1 MDLRKRR
8 LLTGLGACLLG
19 ILNALLGAHNF
30 SDAGEITKCGLY
42 AGEYVILVIWLAWGT
57 GTILGRLTLVSA
69 FGLAWALSTWI
80 GFGIAKVERAFA
92 YSQEFYYVF
101 NVLPL
106 AFAISSFPVMLFRK
120 TCSFQLGT
128 TKSSSRVGL
137 ILLVPLSIC
146 IVVTYSQC
154 MYLHWNLFYS
164 VVIGILLACVSG
176 ITAPFLAY
184 AILDR
189 HIRIRI
195 ILAVLVVGCVPGIY
209 VANIFSMPGPG
220 AAGVVSL
227 WFESIGGSIAAIT
240 LVIGTFFYWRFIGVR
255 FVLTKNRQRAEE
267 SGYEMNIEEN
277 DVGSQ

>member
-1 MDLRKRR
+1 M
-8 LLTGLGACLLG
+8 LLNVAFGA
-19 ILNALLGAHNF
+19 IDFN
-30 SDAGEITKCGLY
+30 SDAGEIAKWGLY
-42 AGEYVILVIWLAWGT
+42 AGEYITLVIWFAWGS
-57 GTILGRLTLVSA
+57 GTLLGRLTLVSGL
-69 FGLAWALSTWI
+69 GLAWVFSSWT
-80 GFGIAKVERAFA
+80 GYVIAWPDRAF
-92 YSQEFYYVF
+92 SSRESFYYIF

-106 AFAISSFPVMLFRK
+106 AFAISSVPLLLFRK

-154 MYLHWNLFYS
+154 MYLYWNLFYS

-267 SGYEMNIEEN
+267 NGYEMNIEEN